1 MANSK
6 AWKSKK
12 NLTEQQ
18 FPNGLPCEPE
28 SIAILARERYGDVI
42 LMTPLIKTLRQEYP
56 QLSIYIIAFNQ
67 IIFDFFSTDVNIK
80 AVFHVKRNIAKYL
93 AGILPKKFDIL
104 FNPKNHHSTSFYLQ
118 SRFIRAK
125 YKVGHRNT
133 NHDEIYD
140 YLIDLAPGT
149 HESSRNLSLLEAL
162 GKTKIQPCRP
172 YIPEMPVS
180 DDMSSFLDTVLS
192 GRFTG
197 INISAG
203 AAGGHRSIEQWSEF
217 VRNFPE
223 ERFIIF
229 SSKADTG
236 EKRTLEKL
244 HENILPSPAT
254 NNLHEVWKVV
264 EKLKLLVTPDTSL
277 VHVASCSDTPVIAL
291 YRHNPADSIEFSPLS
306 SLQEVIVSSTQDVA
320 DIENGKVAAAAARML
335 ERLRTMAEASDT

>member
-1 MANSK
+1 MANPK

-12 NLTEQQ
+12 NLTKQH
-18 FPNGLPCEPE
+18 FSNGLPCRPE
-28 SIAILARERYGDVI
+28 SIALLARERYGDVI

-56 QLSIYIIAFNQ
+56 QLSIYIVAFNQ

-80 AVFHVKRNIAKYL
+80 AVFHVKRNIARYL
-93 AGILPKKFDIL
+93 TQLLPKKFDIL

-118 SRFIRAK
+118 SRFIRAR
-125 YKVGHRNT
+125 YKVGHRYT
-133 NHDEIYD
+133 NHEEIYD
-140 YLIDLAPGT
+140 YLIDLAHGT
-149 HESSRNLSLLEAL
+149 HESARNLSLLEAL
-162 GKTKIQPCRP
+162 GKSKIMPCRP
-172 YIPEMPVS
+172 YIPEMLVS
-180 DDMSSFLDTVLS
+180 EEMSSFLEILRR
-192 GRFTG
+192 GICTG

-203 AAGGHRSIEQWSEF
+203 ATGGHRSIEQWSEF
-217 VRNFPE
+217 VRHFPE

-229 SSKADTG
+229 SSQADTG

-254 NNLHEVWKVV
+254 NNLYEVWKVV

-291 YRHNPADSIEFSPLS
+291 YRYNPADSIEFSPLS

-320 DIENGKVAAAAARML
+320 DIENGKVTTAACRML
-335 ERLRTMAEASDT
+335 ERLRTMVTPSDT